1 VDLATLLRTL
11 RIQAGL
17 SQQMLAD
24 RALISVQAV
33 SALERG
39 HRKVPYQHTLERIAE
54 ALGLPEDARAALEQA
69 ARRARGS
76 RLDLHASSRPH
87 NIPRQL
93 TSFIGR
99 EDAIREI
106 VQLVETTP
114 LVAIVG
120 PGGAG
125 KTRAAI
131 EAGMRL
137 LERFPDG
144 VWFVELA
151 PTVDTSLVAHA
162 IAGALR
168 VQESPQRPLRETLVS
183 HLAQKQMLL
192 ILDNCEHLV
201 LGVRQIAGS
210 LLRECPR
217 VSLLATTREVLNV
230 TGERSYQIPPL
241 AVPVQ
246 RAPLPEEAMKYGAVA
261 LFADRA
267 RAANSRFSVT
277 QGNVEAVVEIC
288 RRLDG
293 LPLALELAAARATV
307 LSPQQ
312 ICARLDRAFD
322 LLSADDASA
331 PARHQTMRAVIDWS
345 FALLS
350 AQARL
355 LFERLAVF
363 PGGFTL
369 ETAEAVCADDR
380 LPRGD
385 IFELLSSL
393 IAQSMVNVDFE
404 HGDARYQLLEP
415 MRQYALE
422 KLDERGEREVL
433 VKRSARAFVDVA
445 QRLDREWYG
454 SAERSWFREAA
465 AELDNCRVALGWSLG
480 EGNDVETGGE
490 LAATLARAW
499 YSLSPVEGRRWVRL
513 AMGSIEEAIAPSTLA
528 QLYIADAEL
537 CGALGEYKASL
548 SSARHAL
555 KSKALLDDVQTARTK
570 PAAGSALGAIG
581 RSAEA
586 ESTLEEALVIARR
599 VDNRRLQAMI
609 LNELGTVRS
618 RRGDVDGAR
627 SFYAEALAGYIALA
641 LERPAASIAGHL
653 AEVEFAGGDA
663 AAALHL
669 AEEARAGHEATQNR
683 RSVANDISNMAAYFI
698 ALDCFDD
705 ASAHAMEA
713 LHAARDVKAT
723 VLTAYVLQHCAA
735 VAALR
740 ARNSKRKTKEM
751 LERSAML
758 IGFVDARLKSLEARR
773 EYTEQQEYERVMALF
788 REALGKRLESVMV
801 LGAEW
806 TEDGAVAVASEL

>member
-1 VDLATLLRTL
+1 
-11 RIQAGL
+11 
-17 SQQMLAD
+17 MLAD

-54 ALGLPEDARAALEQA
+54 ALDLPEDARAELEQA

-76 RLDLHASSRPH
+76 RLDLQASSRPH
-87 NIPRQL
+87 NVPRQL

-114 LVAIVG
+114 LVGIVG

-151 PTVDTSLVAHA
+151 STVDPALVAHA
-162 IAGALR
+162 IAGVLR
-168 VQESPQRPLRETLVS
+168 VQESPQKPLRETLVS

-217 VSLLATTREVLNV
+217 VSLLATTRELLNV

-277 QGNVEAVVEIC
+277 QANVEAVVEIC

-312 ICARLDRAFD
+312 ICARLDRVFD
-322 LLSADDASA
+322 LLSADDALA

-355 LFERLAVF
+355 LFERLAIF

-380 LPRGD
+380 LPPGD

-393 IAQSMVNVDFE
+393 IAQSMVHVDFE

-433 VKRSARAFVDVA
+433 VKRSTRAFVDVA
-445 QRLDREWYG
+445 KRLDREWYG

-480 EGNDVETGGE
+480 EGNDVEAGGE
-490 LAATLARAW
+490 LAAALARAW
-499 YSLSPVEGRRWVRL
+499 YSFSPVEGRRWVRL
-513 AMGSIEEAIAPSTLA
+513 AMGSIEEALAPSTLA
-528 QLYIADAEL
+528 RLYIADAEL

-555 KSKALLDDVQTARTK
+555 KSKALLDDVQIARTK
-570 PAAGSALGAIG
+570 QAAGSALGASG

-653 AEVEFAGGDA
+653 AEVEFAAGDA

-698 ALDCFDD
+698 ALDCFED
-705 ASAHAMEA
+705 ASAHAREA

-735 VAALR
+735 AAALR
-740 ARNSKRKTKEM
+740 ARSSKRKTKEM

-758 IGFVDARLKSLEARR
+758 IGFVDARLTSLEARR

-806 TEDGAVAVASEL
+806 TEDGAVAVACDL

>member
-1 VDLATLLRTL
+1 
-11 RIQAGL
+11 
-17 SQQMLAD
+17 MLAD

-54 ALGLPEDARAALEQA
+54 ALGLPDDARTELEQA

-76 RLDLHASSRPH
+76 RLDLQASSRPH
-87 NIPRQL
+87 NVPRQL
-93 TSFIGR
+93 TSFVGR
-99 EDAIREI
+99 DEAIAEI
-106 VQLVETTP
+106 VELVETAP
-114 LVAIVG
+114 LISIVG

-151 PTVDTSLVAHA
+151 PVADPSLVAHA

-168 VQESPQRPLRETLVS
+168 VQESPQRPLRETLVT
-183 HLAQKQMLL
+183 HLAQKQLLL
-192 ILDNCEHLV
+192 ILDSCEHLI
-201 LGVRQIAGS
+201 LEVRRIAGS
-210 LLRECPR
+210 LLRECR
-217 VSLLATTREVLNV
+217 KVSLLATTRELLNV
-230 TGERSYQIPPL
+230 TGERAYQIPPL

-246 RAPLPEEAMKYGAVA
+246 RAPLPDEAMKYGAVA

-267 RAANSRFSVT
+267 RAANSRFSVS
-277 QGNVEAVVEIC
+277 QANVAAVVEIC

-293 LPLALELAAARATV
+293 LPLALELAAARTSV

-322 LLSADDASA
+322 LLSTDDSLTS
-331 PARHQTMRAVIDWS
+331 ARHQTMRAVIDWS

-350 AQARL
+350 SQARL
-355 LFERLAVF
+355 LFERLAIF

-380 LPRGD
+380 LRSGD
-385 IFELLSSL
+385 IFEMLSSL
-393 IAQSMVNVDFE
+393 IAQSMINVDFE

-445 QRLDREWYG
+445 QRLDREWYS

-480 EGNDVETGGE
+480 DGNDVQTGGE
-490 LAATLARAW
+490 LAAALARAW
-499 YSLSPVEGRRWVRL
+499 YSLSAVEGRRWVRL
-513 AMGSIEEAIAPSTLA
+513 AMGSIEESVAPATLA
-528 QLYIADAEL
+528 RLYIADAEL

-555 KSKALLDDVQTARTK
+555 ESQSLLDDVEIARAK
-570 PAAGSALGAIG
+570 QAAGSALGAIG

-586 ESTLEEALVIARR
+586 EATLEEALLIARR

-609 LNELGTVRS
+609 LNELGTARS

-627 SFYAEALAGYIALA
+627 SFYAEALAGYVALE

-653 AEVEFAGGDA
+653 AEVEFAAGDA

-683 RSVANDISNMAAYFI
+683 RSVANDLSNMAAYFV

-705 ASAHAMEA
+705 ASTHAIEA
-713 LHAARDVKAT
+713 LHAAREVKAT

-735 VAALR
+735 AALLR
-740 ARNSKRKTKEM
+740 AHNGKRKTKEI

-758 IGFVDARLKSLEARR
+758 IGFVDARLKSLEGRR
-773 EYTEQQEYERVMALF
+773 EYTEQQEYERVTAFL

-806 TEDGAVAVASEL
+806 TEDGAVAVACDL